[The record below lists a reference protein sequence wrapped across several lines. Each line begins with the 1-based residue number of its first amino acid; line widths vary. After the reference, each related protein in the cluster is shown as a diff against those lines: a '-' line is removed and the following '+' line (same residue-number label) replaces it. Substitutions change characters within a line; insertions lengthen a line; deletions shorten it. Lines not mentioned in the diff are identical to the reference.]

1 MQSPNRHSSTDT
13 YTWDKYGRRN
23 NKQES
28 KMPGIYIMANSGQIM
43 PTRIDINKSYV
54 SKGTHFTK
62 FYFMGRVNSVVI
74 TIKNTEK
81 NIIDM

>member
-1 MQSPNRHSSTDT
+1 
-13 YTWDKYGRRN
+13 
-23 NKQES
+23 
-28 KMPGIYIMANSGQIM
+28 MPGIYIMANSGQIV
-43 PTRIDINKSYV
+43 PTRIDINKSYI

-81 NIIDM
+81 NIIDMQTNFTPQTRDMNDYFIQVQSKLESKG